1 MVLPKSFYI
10 RENVVEIAQELLG
23 KVLYTH
29 IGGEITAGIIT
40 ETEAYAGITDKAS
53 HAYGG
58 RRTARTEIMYAE
70 GGVSYVYFTYG
81 MHYLFN
87 VITNKKEIP
96 HAVLIR
102 GIYPFIGTEIMLK
115 RTGKQKAGKNLTN
128 GPAKLTKAL
137 GITKAQNGLSLLTR
151 EEIWIE
157 DHGLKA
163 EPANIVASPRIG
175 IDYAGEDALLP
186 YRFNLVNV
194 HFSSDETSSI

>member
-1 MVLPKSFYI
+1 MTSILKKEFYL
-10 RENVVEIAQELLG
+10 RENVVKIAQELLG
-23 KVLYTH
+23 KILYTN
-29 IGGEITAGIIT
+29 IDGMLTAGIIT
-40 ETEAYAGITDKAS
+40 ETEAYEGITDKAS

-102 GIYPFIGTEIMLK
+102 GIYPFIGTGIMLK
-115 RTGKQKAGKNLTN
+115 RTGKQKVDEKLTN

-137 GITKAQNGLSLLTR
+137 GITKAQNGLSLITGK
-151 EEIWIE
+151 EVWIE
-157 DHGLKA
+157 DHGLVIKP
-163 EPANIVASPRIG
+163 EHFTASPRIG
-175 IDYAGEDALLP
+175 IAYAEEDALLP
-186 YRFNLVNV
+186 YRFNLTTKN
-194 HFSSDETSSI
+194 FLEML

>member
-1 MVLPKSFYI
+1 
-10 RENVVEIAQELLG
+10 VVEIAQELLG
-23 KVLYTH
+23 KILYTN
-29 IGGEITAGIIT
+29 IDGMLTAGIIT
-40 ETEAYAGITDKAS
+40 ETEAYEGITDKAS

-115 RTGKQKAGKNLTN
+115 RTGKQKVDEKLTN

-137 GITKAQNGLSLLTR
+137 GITKTQNGLSLVTGK
-151 EEIWIE
+151 EVWIE
-157 DHGLKA
+157 DHGLVIKP
-163 EPANIVASPRIG
+163 EHITVSPRIG
-175 IDYAGEDALLP
+175 IAYAEEDALLP
-186 YRFNLVNV
+186 YRFNLTTKN
-194 HFSSDETSSI
+194 FLEML